1 MAGVSPRR
9 RLPRVPDPIAPT
21 RDPRRTLGAFGEQTV
36 ALWYA
41 ERGATVLDRN
51 WRVREGEIDLVV
63 LLRGAVV
70 IVEVKTRRS
79 TRFGLPVEA
88 ITPAKA
94 ARLRRLAG
102 LWLREHPEV
111 RHASIRIDI
120 ASVMVDGG
128 GHARVEVVPM
138 DV

>member
-1 MAGVSPRR
+1 MTGPI
-9 RLPRVPDPIAPT
+9 LDPRVDGV
-21 RDPRRTLGAFGEQTV
+21 DPRRALGAFGEDAV
-36 ALWYA
+36 ARWYA
-41 ERGATVLDRN
+41 DRGAAILDRN

-63 LLRGAVV
+63 MDRATVV

-79 TRFGLPVEA
+79 TKFGLPVEA

-102 LWLREHPEV
+102 LWLHAHRQV
-111 RHASIRIDI
+111 RANRIRIDI
-120 ASVMVDGG
+120 ASVFVDRSGS
-128 GHARVEVVPM
+128 ARVEVVPL